1 MSAAPAQRLDAT
13 IAETLVR
20 LGAVSFRTSPFFRL
34 TSGAESP
41 VYVDNRQLLGDV
53 EARLEVIAAL
63 LAAARSKPATAL
75 AGTATAGV
83 PWGAWLADRMA
94 LPFLY
99 VRSEAKAWGK
109 QRAVEGAA
117 PEGARVLVIEDL
129 AYSAGSLA
137 AAAQNL
143 REAGFVVEDALT
155 IVSYDMPAAHSR
167 MQSLALA
174 HTTLTTI
181 DQALAAARRSGALDD
196 HEAAVVEEWLRA
208 QRGEPA
214 IEK

>member
-1 MSAAPAQRLDAT
+1 VSTAPAQRLDAR
-13 IAETLVR
+13 IAEILVSS
-20 LGAVSFRTSPFFRL
+20 GAVSFRTSPFFRF

-53 EARLEVIAAL
+53 EARLEIIAAL
-63 LAAARSKPATAL
+63 IETATSKSAAVV
-75 AGTATAGV
+75 AGTATAGI

-99 VRSEAKAWGK
+99 VRSEAKTWGK
-109 QRAVEGAA
+109 ERTVEGAA

-143 REAGFVVEDALT
+143 REAGFLVNDALT
-155 IVSYDMPAAHSR
+155 IASYDMPIAHSR
-167 MQSLALA
+167 LKSLALT
-174 HTTLTTI
+174 HTSLTTI
-181 DQALAAARRSGALDD
+181 DQALAAAQRTGSLDD
-196 HEAAVVEEWLRA
+196 REVSVVEEWLRDRRA
-208 QRGEPA
+208 
-214 IEK
+214 KKD